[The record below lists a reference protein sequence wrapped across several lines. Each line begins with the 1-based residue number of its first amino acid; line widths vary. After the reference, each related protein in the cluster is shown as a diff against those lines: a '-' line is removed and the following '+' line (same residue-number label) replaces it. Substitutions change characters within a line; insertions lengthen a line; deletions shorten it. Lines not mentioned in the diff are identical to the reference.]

1 VQKNRLQHSAII
13 AAAITLLNEEGLD
26 GVSLRILAER
36 LGIKAPSLYWHFAD
50 KSALLSAVMESVF
63 NRGLDSVPARAD
75 WKDWM
80 LAFGKAMWK
89 AQLTTRDFSR
99 LVTTTNIDAAQLER
113 TRARIRA
120 ALSHVNL
127 DIKEAMRIQSSIQ
140 ALVMGWSAFAH
151 APYAGELARYMNFR
165 TMAMNDLSLLIA
177 GEAKKI
183 DAQARKSPKRGAAS
197 SRRAQG

>member
-1 VQKNRLQHSAII
+1 VQNSRLRPDTIV
-13 AAAITLLNEEGLD
+13 AAAIALLNEEGLD
-26 GVSLRILAER
+26 GVSLRNLAAR
-36 LGIKAPSLYWHFAD
+36 LGVKAPSLYWHFSD

-63 NRGLDSVPARAD
+63 NRGLDSVPPHAA

-99 LVTTTNIDAAQLER
+99 LVTTTHIDAAQLER

-120 ALSHVNL
+120 ALSHLNL
-127 DIKEAMRIQSSIQ
+127 DIEEAMRIQSSIQ

-151 APYAGELARYMNFR
+151 APYAADLARHMNFK
-165 TMAMNDLSLLIA
+165 TMAMNDLALLIA
-177 GEAKKI
+177 GESMKI
-183 DAQARKSPKRGAAS
+183 DARARGNPKRAAKN
-197 SRRAQG
+197 SR